1 MDRVDPR
8 EKAEAREAE
17 ADLETKAT
25 KAEVDTVENLSND
38 DPRKGRNLRVAR
50 TRRTLEPLDS
60 ELGTKD
66 RRAEPLSRRR
76 RSQDWE
82 KTTLQEKVRW
92 KGMQEMFGM
101 RLRPR

>member
-1 MDRVDPR
+1 MDPR
-8 EKAEAREAE
+8 EWAKAREAE

-38 DPRKGRNLRVAR
+38 DPRKWRNLRVAR

-92 KGMQEMFGM
+92 KGM
-101 RLRPR
+101 